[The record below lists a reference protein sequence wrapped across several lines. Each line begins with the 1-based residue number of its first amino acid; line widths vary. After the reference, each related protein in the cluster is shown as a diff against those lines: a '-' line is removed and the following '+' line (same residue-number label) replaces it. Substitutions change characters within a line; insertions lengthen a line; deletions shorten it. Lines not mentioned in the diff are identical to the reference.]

1 MKYAIYDKATNGY
14 LTDMDVDIV
23 CSTDTRFTCA
33 YAEYI
38 TNAKLLDTKEAATDV
53 VARIE
58 GFKFMDK
65 GRFVIHS
72 FDDTLKDQ
80 YIISEAGTPTKVVDN
95 ITVDLDG
102 TVNVKYGTM
111 LTHWSTAS
119 LEYAINRMN
128 TLQKAVSSI
137 YTSWNDT
144 FMVYKVITIMD
155 ERSCGHYQFINVTA
169 EGLKKY
175 SKDEKEKLLVV
186 GKELTDITE
195 PLNKRIEELEKANYE
210 LGEQVTERGAVANSL
225 LDKNNSFKAKVEAIK
240 KEAHDWKKL
249 YENADADREELK
261 NVIDIIHTDLV
272 SSTAY
277 DDLKDTLKAIN
288 CNSGLDH
295 ISMRNFLTAK
305 DEIRSIISHVIVILE
320 SRELNQSVAFSSAEE
335 VDRAKKLAND
345 IIDICEATTDT
356 FEVTLKKFS
365 QLYEAVNDPG
375 DDDDTIMYAF
385 KGVLEIF
392 SSLEDH
398 VKSIIDE
405 SVTWKHKTQKAEKEL
420 EDQKKLNE
428 ANNVTIVRYR
438 NERRDMDKEN
448 HELRTARDCSA
459 EVIFAIRNAIYNNDG
474 DAFRCIENRM
484 KLDADFNSNPFMAG
498 VRENIKDI
506 CSAEKKNIANHE
518 LKNSEIAR
526 LTNERDKALERA
538 EKFKG
543 IANSV
548 YGITIPG
555 RCNGKQMFCD
565 ITTGK
570 KILID
575 KEKYNDLMECVN
587 NISLT
592 YEMMKL
598 TPFSMDRP
606 SWLSGII
613 NRINNLTK

>member
-1 MKYAIYDKATNGY
+1 MKYAIYDKTADAY
-14 LTDMDVDIV
+14 LTTMDF
-23 CSTDTRFTCA
+23 DTEVPDNYTQ
-33 YAEYI
+33 YTISYNEYI
-38 TNAKLLDTKEAATDV
+38 TKARLLDTKEEAADV
-53 VARIE
+53 VTRIE
-58 GFKFMDK
+58 RFKFMDK
-65 GRFVIHS
+65 GRFVMHS
-72 FDDTLKDQ
+72 FDDTLNDQ
-80 YIISEAGTPTKVVDN
+80 YIISEAGNPTKVVES

-102 TVNVKYGTM
+102 TINVKYGTM
-111 LTHWSTAS
+111 VSHWSATSLIYVSNKLNKLQDAS
-119 LEYAINRMN
+119 APTRYC
-128 TLQKAVSSI
+128 
-137 YTSWNDT
+137 SWNAT
-144 FMVYKVITIMD
+144 FDIYKVITVID
-155 ERSCGHYQFINVTA
+155 ENGHNHYQFINVTA
-169 EGLKKY
+169 EGL
-175 SKDEKEKLLVV
+175 ENAKE
-186 GKELTDITE
+186 EAD
-195 PLNKRIEELEKANYE
+195 PLNKRIEKLEKANYE
-210 LGEQVTERGAVANSL
+210 LGEQVAERGIVANRL
-225 LDKNNSFKAKVEAIK
+225 LDENNNLKAKVEAIK
-240 KEAHDWKKL
+240 KEARDWKKL
-249 YENADADREELK
+249 YENADADREEFK
-261 NVIDIIHTDLV
+261 NIIDIIHSDLV
-272 SSTAY
+272 SSTVC
-277 DDLKDTLKAIN
+277 DNLKDTLKTIN
-288 CNSGLDH
+288 YTGLDH
-295 ISMRNFLTAK
+295 ISMENFLTAK
-305 DEIRSIISHVIVILE
+305 DEIRSIISHVITILE